1 MNVPHRL
8 NHRRRVV
15 YAALRKA
22 FDRDQRIPKLFIFW
36 DRTFATLEHFVIS
49 PYVEQAATKGWL
61 NDQEKRELTRA
72 LMHFMSHDYHE
83 LAKYPDEFVNIKPK
97 NPLVQEV
104 PPKEDLKST
113 PLPVAGPAPVLSEI
127 PVTTDSP
134 VVKDVSDS
142 STTLK
147 QLRASSIRKV
157 TVTPDMMPHYL
168 VFREVMAVLLKTLA
182 ESGRGQSEL
191 QDLVLRLMGE
201 LDLGSLE
208 PVVYAWAE
216 ENFRLEALPVLID
229 QPMTQHLVQLFYRA
243 ACDVSAPPV
252 TKVPLMDK
260 VPLIDRVKTSEIP
273 EIIR

>member
-36 DRTFATLEHFVIS
+36 DRTFAALEHFVIS
-49 PYVEQAATKGWL
+49 PYVEQAAGKGWL
-61 NDQEKRELTRA
+61 NDQEKRALTRA

-83 LAKYPDEFVNIKPK
+83 LPKYPDEFVNIKPK

-104 PPKEDLKST
+104 SPKEDSKAT
-113 PLPVAGPAPVLSEI
+113 PLPTLAPSAPVLSEI

-147 QLRASSIRKV
+147 QLRASSVRKV

-168 VFREVMAVLLKTLA
+168 VFREVMAVLLRSLSD
-182 ESGRGQSEL
+182 SGRGQAEV
-191 QDLVLRLMGE
+191 QDLVLRLVNE
-201 LDLGSLE
+201 LGLETLE
-208 PVVYAWAE
+208 PVLYPWAE

-229 QPMTQHLVQLFYRA
+229 QPTTQQLVQLFYRA
-243 ACDVSAPPV
+243 ACDMSAPPV
-252 TKVPLMDK
+252 TK